1 MKAVIGYVVFALL
14 AYIGFLAATFPADRA
29 YALLQNRMPRGVH
42 LYDVHGSV
50 WGGGAGTAQIG
61 KYRLAPLR
69 WEYRPAGLLSGRVD
83 VKLSFDSGPSSVS
96 AVIGIYRDGD
106 IHLSH
111 VRVDTPAAELVK
123 VLRLPIVQVKGDI
136 SARLAAMTVESH
148 RLESLDG
155 TVTWTGAEVT
165 RPRSYVL
172 GGLEADFKTE
182 DGVVKGTLRDKGG
195 PLQLQGLVT
204 IKPDGTYQVN
214 ASLENRDP
222 GQADLTRFLHQ
233 LGRPGPGGKVT
244 VNYSGK
250 MPALPVGL

>member
-1 MKAVIGYVVFALL
+1 MKAVIGYVAFAVL
-14 AYIGFLAATFPADRA
+14 AYIVFLTVTFPADRA

-50 WGGGAGTAQIG
+50 WDGGAGVAQIG
-61 KYRLAPLR
+61 RYRLAPLH

-83 VKLSFDSGPSSVS
+83 VKFSFDAGPNHAS
-96 AVIGIYRDGD
+96 AVVGVYRDGD
-106 IHLSH
+106 IRLSH
-111 VRVDTPAAELVK
+111 VRVHTPAAELVK
-123 VLRLPIVQVKGDI
+123 ALRLPIVQVKGDF
-136 SARLAAMTVESH
+136 SARLAALTVENH
-148 RLESLDG
+148 RLQSLVG
-155 TVTWTGAEVT
+155 TVTWAGAEVT

-182 DGVVKGTLRDKGG
+182 GGVVKGTLHDKGG

-204 IKPDGTYQVN
+204 VKPDGSYQVN
-214 ASLENRDP
+214 ADLKNRDP
-222 GQADLTRFLHQ
+222 HQADLTRILRRI
-233 LGRPGPGGKVT
+233 GRPGPRGEVT